1 MQLDDMTIQ
10 VRPRTHREAMDL
22 GLRLVQSYW
31 RAIYRPLLLVVLPLF
46 LVTNLLLSQHM
57 WLAGLIIWWLKP
69 VYDRIVLYVLSH
81 AVFGQTPSSRDTL
94 RHLPGLLKTGLF
106 VNLTLFRFAP
116 GRSFTLPVWQL
127 EGLRGKARRERLR
140 ILQARASGHAYWLMF
155 ICINMEII
163 LLFSLY
169 GLIYMFLPQDSGFE
183 MLAPFFS
190 DVPPY
195 WAELASNGL
204 YLLAVLI
211 VEPFY
216 VAAGFMLYLNR
227 RTELEAW
234 DVELGFRRLA
244 ARLKTLGSTAMLM
257 LALSIGMIG
266 LGSAPPV
273 QAETNEAPIKPE
285 APLPVDESG
294 RVIKEVL
301 AHEDFATT
309 RSMTLW
315 LPKDFNLE
323 SDDEEFLEDEPLF
336 PGLPILLA
344 DGLKLLLLIL
354 VVIAIIYLVI
364 NRDRLLAG
372 IQLRA
377 REKDKPVPTTL
388 FGMDI
393 QPASLPKDIAAES
406 RRLWQN
412 GQHRQ
417 ALSLLYRGSLSRL
430 VNDHLLELNDS
441 MTEGDVLNCA
451 RSASLPNDLQG
462 FLQQLTSAWQIVAYA
477 HRQPAENNINSLL
490 NDWPTHFEK
499 VATE

>member
-1 MQLDDMTIQ
+1 MQLDDMTIKI
-10 VRPRTHREAMDL
+10 RPRSHREAMDL

-31 RAIYRPLLLVVLPLF
+31 RAIYRPLLLVVVPLF
-46 LVTNLLLSQHM
+46 LVTNLLLSEYM

-69 VYDRIVLYVLSH
+69 FYDRIVLFVLSR
-81 AVFGQTPSSRDTL
+81 AVFGQTPGSRETV
-94 RHLPGLLKTGLF
+94 RQLPRLLKTGLF
-106 VNLTLFRFAP
+106 LNLTVFRLAP

-127 EGLRGKARRERLR
+127 EGLRGKTRRERLR

-155 ICINMEII
+155 ICINIELI
-163 LLFSLY
+163 LLFSMY

-183 MLAPFFS
+183 MLAPFFA
-190 DVPPY
+190 DDPPY
-195 WAELASNGL
+195 LVELISNGL
-204 YLLAVLI
+204 YLLAVLL

-234 DVELGFRRLA
+234 DVELGFRRMA
-244 ARLKTLGSTAMLM
+244 ERLKTLGGS
-257 LALSIGMIG
+257 ALVIMILLTGGIG
-266 LGSAPPV
+266 LTTAPPV
-273 QAETNEAPIKPE
+273 QAEMTTLPPAPGT
-285 APLPVDESG
+285 PLPVEESE

-309 RSMTLW
+309 RNMTLW
-315 LPKDFNLE
+315 LPKDFSLE
-323 SDDEEFLEDEPLF
+323 PDDDVVLDDEPLF

-344 DGLKLLLLIL
+344 DGLKLLLLVL
-354 VVIAIIYLVI
+354 VVVAIIYLVI
-364 NRDRLLAG
+364 NRDRFLTGL
-372 IQLRA
+372 QLRP
-377 REKDKPVPTTL
+377 REKEKPVPVTL

-393 QPASLPKDIAAES
+393 QPASLPEDLAAES

-430 VNDHLLELNDS
+430 VNVHQLALNDS

-451 RSASLPNDLQG
+451 RNEPLPVELLD
-462 FLQQLTSAWQIVAYA
+462 FLQQLTLAWQTLAYA
-477 HRQPAENNINSLL
+477 HRQPA
-490 NDWPTHFEK
+490 DEK
-499 VATE
+499 VDRLLTDWTNFFDEAAAT

>member
-10 VRPRTHREAMDL
+10 IRPRSHREAMDL

-31 RAIYRPLLLVVLPLF
+31 RAIYRPLLFVVLPIF
-46 LVTNLLLSQHM
+46 VITNLLLAEHM

-69 VYDRIVLYVLSH
+69 LYDRIVLYVLSH
-81 AVFGQTPSSRDTL
+81 AVFGQTPDSRDTL
-94 RHLPGLLKTGLF
+94 RHLPRLLKTGLF
-106 VNLTLFRFAP
+106 LNLTLLRFAP

-183 MLAPFFS
+183 VLAPFFS
-190 DVPPY
+190 DAPPY
-195 WAELASNGL
+195 WAELVSNAL

-234 DVELGFRRLA
+234 DVELGFRRMA
-244 ARLKTLGSTAMLM
+244 ERLKTLGSTATLLM
-257 LALSIGMIG
+257 ALSVSFIG

-273 QAETNEAPIKPE
+273 QAEITADLARPE
-285 APLPVDESG
+285 VPLPVDESG
-294 RVIKEVL
+294 RVIKDVL
-301 AHEDFATT
+301 AHEDFATS
-309 RSMTLW
+309 RNMTLW
-315 LPKDFNLE
+315 VPKDFNLDI
-323 SDDEEFLEDEPLF
+323 DDEEFLEEEPLF

-372 IQLRA
+372 FQLRP

-393 QPASLPKDIAAES
+393 QPDSLPDDIAAES
-406 RRLWQN
+406 RRLWQQ

-430 VNDHLLELNDS
+430 VNDHLLELDDS

-451 RSASLPNDLQG
+451 RRASLPNDLLS
-462 FLQQLTSAWQIVAYA
+462 FLQQLTLAWQTIAYA
-477 HRQPAENNINSLL
+477 HRQPAEDNVDSLL
-490 NDWPTHFEK
+490 DNWPSHFEK
-499 VATE
+499 AATA

>member
-10 VRPRTHREAMDL
+10 VRPRSHREAMDL
-22 GLRLVQSYW
+22 GLRLVQNYW
-31 RAIYRPLLLVVLPLF
+31 RAIYRPLLLVLLPLF
-46 LVTNLLLSQHM
+46 VITNLLLSEYM
-57 WLAGLIIWWLKP
+57 WLAGFIIWWLKP
-69 VYDRIVLYVLSH
+69 LYDRIVLYVLSH
-81 AVFGQTPSSRDTL
+81 AVFGQAPSSRDTL
-94 RHLPGLLKTGLF
+94 RQLFRLLKTGLF

-155 ICINMEII
+155 ICIHMEII

-183 MLAPFFS
+183 VLAPFFS
-190 DVPPY
+190 DAPPY

-244 ARLKTLGSTAMLM
+244 ARLKTLGSTAILVIGISI
-257 LALSIGMIG
+257 ALVG
-266 LGSAPPV
+266 LGSVPPA
-273 QAETNEAPIKPE
+273 QAEVAATPSGLD
-285 APLPVDESG
+285 APLSVNESD

-301 AHEDFATT
+301 AHEDFATS

-323 SDDEEFLEDEPLF
+323 PDDEEFLEDEPLF

-344 DGLKLLLLIL
+344 DGLKLLLLVL
-354 VVIAIIYLVI
+354 VLIAIIYLVI

-372 IQLRA
+372 LQLRA
-377 REKDKPVPTTL
+377 REKEKPVPTTL

-393 QPASLPKDIAAES
+393 QPASLPDDIAAES
-406 RRLWQN
+406 RRLWQS

-430 VNDHLLELNDS
+430 VNDHQLELNDS
-441 MTEGDVLNCA
+441 MTEGDVLSCA
-451 RSASLPNDLQG
+451 RSATLPNDLQS
-462 FLQQLTSAWQIVAYA
+462 FLQQLTLAWQIVAYA
-477 HRQPAENNINSLL
+477 HRQPAESNVTKLL